1 MTKKTII
8 ISSVVAL
15 LAVGIG
21 GKAAGWWGSKGESL
35 EVTTFEVTQRHIV
48 ETVNASGR
56 IQPEE
61 EVAISPEVSGEIIEL
76 AVHEGQVVSKG
87 DLLLRINPDIYQSMM
102 GRATASVNVAKS
114 SVAQSEAQYL
124 EAKSSYL
131 RSQILHDKAVIAESE
146 WESAQRM
153 DRVAE
158 LSVESAKYQYA
169 SAINGLNEARDNL
182 KRTIITAPID
192 GTVTGLV
199 VERGERVVGT
209 AQMAGTQ
216 LMNVA
221 RLSSMEVLVDV
232 NENDI
237 VRLHM
242 HDTATVR
249 VDAFLGHEFKAVVT
263 EISHAAAGNLM
274 SVNQVT
280 NFQVKIRVLPESY
293 ADLVSESQLQP
304 LRSGMTATVDIRTKK
319 ANNVWAVPIE
329 AVTTR
334 PDSADENQS
343 NEVVFT
349 IDKDKA
355 HLVIVTTGIQDERY
369 IQILSG
375 IDSGMAVIQGP
386 FDALSRKLEEGKSVE
401 IKPDGEDGKE
411 D

>member
-1 MTKKTII
+1 
-8 ISSVVAL
+8 
-15 LAVGIG
+15 
-21 GKAAGWWGSKGESL
+21 
-35 EVTTFEVTQRHIV
+35 
-48 ETVNASGR
+48 
-56 IQPEE
+56 
-61 EVAISPEVSGEIIEL
+61 
-76 AVHEGQVVSKG
+76 
-87 DLLLRINPDIYQSMM
+87 
-102 GRATASVNVAKS
+102 
-114 SVAQSEAQYL
+114 
-124 EAKSSYL
+124 
-131 RSQILHDKAVIAESE
+131 
-146 WESAQRM
+146 
-153 DRVAE
+153 
-158 LSVESAKYQYA
+158 
-169 SAINGLNEARDNL
+169 
-182 KRTIITAPID
+182 
-192 GTVTGLV
+192 
-199 VERGERVVGT
+199 
-209 AQMAGTQ
+209 
-216 LMNVA
+216 
-221 RLSSMEVLVDV
+221 
-232 NENDI
+232 